1 MESAR
6 VSFQMFVFV
15 GWICASVAMISK
27 VEVGLDQKLSMPQ
40 VRAWPLILTTVI
52 YCIVETLKLW
62 TLLWIIIYYY
72 AQF

>member
-40 VRAWPLILTTVI
+40 VRA
-52 YCIVETLKLW
+52 
-62 TLLWIIIYYY
+62 
-72 AQF
+72 